1 MILDMM
7 DIVGYRPRLTIFE
20 KDRYKTTLGKLIG
33 SIALF
38 SILVLCFYFTITTFL
53 RDEISIIY
61 NVSHADSIV
70 DLSSTPVMMV
80 LTDGFNNPISEKYH
94 ELRINMWNFTKD
106 ENDEFNSLKVY
117 EMQLEP
123 CKPEHFAKYE
133 SYFSNV
139 QYSKMKCIPSQK
151 YNVSLFGRYGDSN
164 PNSFLN
170 IVVNMCNNM
179 TTNNTCPSQQEI
191 EPYLKNVYL
200 HFLYLDHEVDHYNY
214 AQPIQRYL
222 RSETFPINW
231 DLHARYFYSFSSLT
245 YDTDIGAVFVNKRQQ
260 TTYKLNKVEQTVQIR
275 HGSSLYPG
283 VTIGTVTF
291 FRQPSGDQFHRTY
304 PKLQTLLA
312 RIGGSIQGIM
322 LISKAFCYIFTKNL
336 FLIDMINLNFNNEV
350 EEDENLKSLKVNKIG
365 VNQSSS
371 IFISRSMGIRM
382 SNMK

>member
-1 MILDMM
+1 MLDMM

-33 SIALF
+33 SIALL
-38 SILVLCFYFTITTFL
+38 SILVLCLYFTITTFL

-70 DLSSTPVMMV
+70 DLSSTPLMMV

-117 EMQLEP
+117 EMPLEP

-164 PNSFLN
+164 QNSFLN
-170 IVVNMCNNM
+170 IVVNMCNNK
-179 TTNNTCPSQQEI
+179 TTNNTCPGEEEI

-200 HFLYLDHEVDHYNY
+200 HFLYLDYEVDHYNY
-214 AQPIQRYL
+214 EQPIQRYL

-231 DLHARYFYSFSSLT
+231 DLHARYFYSFSSLS

-260 TTYKLNKVEQTVQIR
+260 ATYKFKKIEQTVQIR

-291 FRQPSGDQFHRTY
+291 VRQPSGDQFYRSY

-336 FLIDMINLNFNNEV
+336 FLIDMINLNFNNE
-350 EEDENLKSLKVNKIG
+350 EEEEENLKSLKVNKIG

-371 IFISRSMGIRM
+371 VFISRSMGIRM